1 MAVIAEF
8 LEQHGYAAVLAMV
21 VAGALM
27 VWLRRR
33 RRQLAGITRITPA
46 ELHAHIESG
55 EPLTIVDLRARILA
69 ERSGFRLPGALLM
82 HPADAEQHLRSTP
95 RGHHLVFYCT

>member
-1 MAVIAEF
+1 MAAIAAF
-8 LEQHGYAAVLAMV
+8 LEQHGYAVALAM
-21 VAGALM
+21 AAASALIL
-27 VWLRRR
+27 WLRRQ

-55 EPLTIVDLRARILA
+55 EPLTIVDLRARIQA
-69 ERSGFRLPGALLM
+69 ERSGLKIPGALLM